1 MNGLDPA
8 GMQDMREMILSL
20 VAEGRTVVLSSHLL
34 DEVQRTCDAVAI
46 VDRGRVI
53 RQGPITELLAG
64 TSLVV
69 EIECSEPERVPVL
82 LGGTPFAAH
91 IVMGPDGA
99 AITLPTGTSR
109 DVIAEIARLL
119 VEGGIRLYRLQ
130 EVHASLESW
139 FLEVTSRLEAE

>member
-1 MNGLDPA
+1 
-8 GMQDMREMILSL
+8 
-20 VAEGRTVVLSSHLL
+20 
-34 DEVQRTCDAVAI
+34 
-46 VDRGRVI
+46 
-53 RQGPITELLAG
+53 
-64 TSLVV
+64 
-69 EIECSEPERVPVL
+69 
-82 LGGTPFAAH
+82 
-91 IVMGPDGA
+91 MGADGA